1 MSSCLIAVL
10 PLIVRC
16 CRCCI
21 IAYGAV
27 VCIWCERRRV
37 PNVIVMWLTVL
48 CAYGVNDVVCPAVLS
63 CVLRCCRVSCSAE
76 DGEEAGQEAGGEQA
90 LLGKVTAGPAEIPEN
105 LTATETLQTGQETTE
120 HRHRSSGRNIARV

>member
-1 MSSCLIAVL
+1 M
-10 PLIVRC
+10 
-16 CRCCI
+16 
-21 IAYGAV
+21 
-27 VCIWCERRRV
+27 CIWCERRRV

-105 LTATETLQTGQETTE
+105 LTAPKTLQTGQETTE